1 MPPISCPARWKWLLT
16 LVHGIFDDC
25 CWKPSNKARLKVV
38 LMFWISLDPFRFR
51 SDLNQSRSS
60 IFQKR
65 ATHHR
70 ILRMSQF
77 VGIRN
82 SPSLNLRL
90 PALLDDE
97 IWDFLQGMHLD
108 SSMLRTPRASTASTA
123 SSLSIW
129 RRIGLHNYCAEQTSS
144 TMLSCAEIPITCKW
158 LWERSVTK
166 TMPNVHQK
174 PSFVHVEARGR
185 VVSRGTKPVQV
196 WTIAPVCSSHHGWRR
211 ADMM

>member
-1 MPPISCPARWKWLLT
+1 MLLKT
-16 LVHGIFDDC
+16 LKQGTPYSGFGY
-25 CWKPSNKARLKVV
+25 L
-38 LMFWISLDPFRFR
+38 WILSIRFR

-60 IFQKR
+60 KFQKR

-82 SPSLNLRL
+82 SPSLNQRGSLHYWTTRFGTFCKACTSIR
-90 PALLDDE
+90 PCSE
-97 IWDFLQGMHLD
+97 HRERQWRQ
-108 SSMLRTPRASTASTA
+108 RRRWA

-144 TMLSCAEIPITCKW
+144 TMLSCAEVRRFHEIPITLSHGSETLRTFCDKNHA
-158 LWERSVTK
+158 ERAP
-166 TMPNVHQK
+166 MVHQK
-174 PSFVHVEARGR
+174 PSFEHVEARGR

-196 WTIAPVCSSHHGWRR
+196 WRIAPAPVIM
-211 ADMM
+211 ADAQT